1 MVAKINGLAKR
12 LLGATEDAAS
22 GRAARLVVL
31 EPLSSG
37 GWIRTTDLRVM
48 SPSL

>member
-1 MVAKINGLAKR
+1 VIPTLTPVAIV
-12 LLGATEDAAS
+12 
-22 GRAARLVVL
+22 LVFL
-31 EPLSSG
+31 YAEGSG